1 MNAIL
6 IQLTLYAVFLD
17 VTFPECTHISFF
29 TLGQQRLDTYVKDAE
44 NYKLTPTT
52 ENRNPTQ
59 VWRRSNKEKNTSP
72 NEHTS
77 HPLEIPQ
84 MRSKGNKLMLQCHA
98 LVACTTGALWAKR
111 GERDISR
118 GACWCRAPR
127 EISRSPRLAYKVP
140 VVQAMHL
147 EMARKQFSE
156 DNLKTQI

>member
-59 VWRRSNKEKNTSP
+59 VWRRSNKEKNTRL

-77 HPLEIPQ
+77 HTLEIPQ

-98 LVACTTGALWAKR
+98 LVACMTGALWAKR

-118 GACWCRAPR
+118 GARHERALKFWNSKFHDLSVAWLSFGGHHCR
-127 EISRSPRLAYKVP
+127 L
-140 VVQAMHL
+140 
-147 EMARKQFSE
+147 
-156 DNLKTQI
+156 NLVT